1 MDNFFL
7 SLYKKFNQMG
17 MDTTDLDSM
26 LNSLPWKEEHKKD
39 GTVFYTCDI
48 TTGNKNA

>member
-17 MDTTDLDSM
+17 MNGRDLDSM
-26 LNSLPWKEEHKKD
+26 LNSLPWKEVKRED
-39 GTVFYTCDI
+39 GTIYYTCEVQE
-48 TTGNKNA
+48 